1 MCISDWKSDVC
12 SSELE
17 AAIAGYIGDDL
28 PCEREEKARALD
40 EENGQHVLLRETG
53 YPEDAAV
60 DELRRED
67 DLLAFLG
74 FDIEGKHHVEIRFG
88 KRIGVDVHIDVDRRG
103 LVARSEERRVGKE
116 WGSKGKF

>member
-17 AAIAGYIGDDL
+17 AAIAGYIGDYL

-40 EENGQHVLLRETG
+40 EENGQHVLLREAG
-53 YPEDAAV
+53 YPEDAAI

-103 LVARSEERRVGKE
+103 LVAGLDRKSTRLK
-116 WGSKGKF
+116 SSH